1 MSDFVPV
8 EKGVPIRFPSTAN
21 LLIASQDRYGFS
33 SGNIDYNTAGV
44 FTIQKKQSI
53 LNGFFSRIAPTEVT
67 LQWCIP
73 NVYDILGDDPTT
85 SGGVGK
91 FYPAN
96 VRVDISGGSITNIKI
111 PVGLYTI
118 AEALD
123 TIVARLN
130 AAALGAVFSITQ
142 TLGTL
147 VDISSSV
154 PFRFP
159 ASSASG
165 GNGLILQLGFQTDGA
180 YSTTQSIFSNQ
191 PYMIGDYATGFDV
204 TASFPSASLNK
215 YLYLDFVSNQLTYNQ
230 ELKDTSTNPQTR
242 DILFRW
248 YFTQTPSTFPDKYG
262 FPIYPSYAPYYERRP
277 IAFPK
282 QIKWSNNQPI
292 GQLQFEV
299 YAQTSD
305 TNQSILLNSEGYD
318 WAMTLLVSEV

>member
-21 LLIASQDRYGFS
+21 LVIASQDRYGF
-33 SGNIDYNTAGV
+33 GNNFDTTAGT

-67 LQWCIP
+67 LQWAIP
-73 NVYDILGDDPTT
+73 NVYDISGLDPTT
-85 SGGVGK
+85 SGGIGK

-96 VRVDISGGSITNIKI
+96 VRVDISGGAITNIKI

-118 AEALD
+118 AEVLD

-130 AAALGAVFSITQ
+130 AAGLGATFSITQ
-142 TLGTL
+142 TLATQ
-147 VDISSSV
+147 VDISSTI
-154 PFRFP
+154 PFYFP
-159 ASSASG
+159 VN
-165 GNGLILQLGFQTDGA
+165 GNSLILQLGFTLGDD
-180 YSTTQSIFSNQ
+180 YSTTQSIYSNQ

-204 TASFPSASLNK
+204 TASIPYVSLNK
-215 YLYLDFVSNQLTYNQ
+215 YFYLDFVSNQLTYNQ
-230 ELKDTSTNPQTR
+230 ELKDTSTNTQTR

-248 YFTQTPSTFPDKYG
+248 YLTQTPSTYPDKYG